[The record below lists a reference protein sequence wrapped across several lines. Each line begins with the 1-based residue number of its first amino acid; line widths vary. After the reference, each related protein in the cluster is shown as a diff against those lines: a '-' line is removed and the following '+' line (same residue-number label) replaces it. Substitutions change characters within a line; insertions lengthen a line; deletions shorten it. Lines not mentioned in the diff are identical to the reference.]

1 MINSMLG
8 DLVRDARIGARML
21 VKTPLFTIFAVVV
34 LSIGIGANVTIFTYL
49 NAVFL
54 KPLDVPRPH
63 RFLRIYGDGEG
74 PNGGISYEA
83 YERYRDGNQSFSN
96 IGMYVGAGTT
106 PLRLQG
112 SRTLPIDIVPVTVT
126 NASLYSA
133 VGRTNNDSST
143 NGCCTGSQRSDR
155 SFPHVSS
162 TACRLPCP
170 RAITSALGDFL
181 AAMLCAG
188 ISATRRLRSSPM

>member
-1 MINSMLG
+1 
-8 DLVRDARIGARML
+8 ARIGARML

-126 NASLYSA
+126 SASLYSA
-133 VGRTNNDSST
+133 V
-143 NGCCTGSQRSDR
+143 
-155 SFPHVSS
+155 
-162 TACRLPCP
+162 
-170 RAITSALGDFL
+170 AL
-181 AAMLCAG
+181 
-188 ISATRRLRSSPM
+188 SPMLGRNIEPDDEYAGTPNVVLLNEAAWQ